1 MGLGGQVYHK
11 TNCTKDTLWVG
22 VNGVNSLT
30 ITLKLSTWVW
40 SHILYLLLFNS
51 VDDSPDQAVDREKKK
66 NIIFPG
72 SNTDTD
78 LRWSHHTPPGIPRM
92 RSNWQGQPTKKNWST
107 SVWVLHLLVYETLS
121 HCVYDL
127 PLVRGVHLPVY
138 SFEKNLGDNHRTRS
152 CRPNVEATAPTHRS
166 AHLRHCRTQSVLKRR
181 LTPTAPDR
189 SADKG
194 RSDKDQKLPLMM
206 NVNLGSL

>member
-1 MGLGGQVYHK
+1 MGRCKRCKLLDYH
-11 TNCTKDTLWVG
+11 TQAFNLSV
-22 VNGVNSLT
+22 
-30 ITLKLSTWVW
+30 IT
-40 SHILYLLLFNS
+40 HFILITFQFCRWFTGPS
-51 VDDSPDQAVDREKKK
+51 SWPKKKK

-72 SNTDTD
+72 SNTETD

-107 SVWVLHLLVYETLS
+107 SVRVLQLLVYETLS